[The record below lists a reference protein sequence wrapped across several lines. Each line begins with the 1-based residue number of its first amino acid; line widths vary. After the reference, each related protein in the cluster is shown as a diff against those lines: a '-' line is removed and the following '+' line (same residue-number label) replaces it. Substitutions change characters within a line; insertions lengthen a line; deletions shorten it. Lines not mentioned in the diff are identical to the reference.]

1 MHTKL
6 PTMIGLN
13 EMEGVR
19 FLQANGRVYVVK
31 RMFPIDGWF
40 TKAVNE
46 FGGEH
51 ISEVYGVET
60 IIKDNTTYYLVNEA
74 PAIDFEEIKN

>member
-1 MHTKL
+1 MK
-6 PTMIGLN
+6 
-13 EMEGVR
+13 GVK

-46 FGGEH
+46 FGGEY
-51 ISEVYGVET
+51 IANEYCVET
-60 IIKDNTTYYLVNEA
+60 IIKDHTTYYLVNEA
-74 PAIDFEEIKN
+74 PEIPFEEIQ

>member
-1 MHTKL
+1 
-6 PTMIGLN
+6 MIGLN
-13 EMEGVR
+13 EMEGVK
-19 FLQANGRVYVVK
+19 FLQANGKVYVIK

-40 TKAVNE
+40 TRAISE
-46 FGGEH
+46 FGGEY
-51 ISEVYGVET
+51 IAKEYCVET

>member
-1 MHTKL
+1 M
-6 PTMIGLN
+6 MIGLS

-31 RMFPIDGWF
+31 RMFPVDGWF

-46 FGGEH
+46 FGGEY
-51 ISEVYGVET
+51 IANEYCVET
-60 IIKDNTTYYLVNEA
+60 IIKDHTTYYLVNEA
-74 PAIDFEEIKN
+74 PAIDFEEIK

>member
-1 MHTKL
+1 
-6 PTMIGLN
+6 MIGLN

-19 FLQANGRVYVVK
+19 FLQANGKVYVVK
-31 RMFPIDGWF
+31 RMFSIDGWF

-51 ISEVYGVET
+51 LAEVYGVET
-60 IIKDNTTYYLVNEA
+60 IIKDHTTYYLVNEA
-74 PAIDFEEIKN
+74 PEIPFEEIKNEV

>member
-1 MHTKL
+1 MN
-6 PTMIGLN
+6 GLN

-74 PAIDFEEIKN
+74 PEIQFEEIKDEV

>member
-1 MHTKL
+1 MN
-6 PTMIGLN
+6 GLN
-13 EMEGVR
+13 NMNGVR
-19 FLQANGRVYVVK
+19 FLQANDKLYVVK
-31 RMFPIDGWF
+31 RVFSIDGWF

-60 IIKDNTTYYLVNEA
+60 IIKDNTTYYLVNEV
-74 PAIDFEEIKN
+74 PEIQFEETKNEI

>member
-1 MHTKL
+1 MK
-6 PTMIGLN
+6 IGLN
-13 EMEGVR
+13 EMEGVK

-31 RMFPIDGWF
+31 RMFSVNGWF

-46 FGGEH
+46 FGGEC
-51 ISEVYGVET
+51 ISKEYCVET

-74 PAIDFEEIKN
+74 PEIPFEEIFTS

>member
-1 MHTKL
+1 
-6 PTMIGLN
+6 MIGLN
-13 EMEGVR
+13 NMEGVR

>member
-1 MHTKL
+1 MK
-6 PTMIGLN
+6 IGLN
-13 EMEGVR
+13 EMEGVK

-51 ISEVYGVET
+51 ISQVYGVET

-74 PAIDFEEIKN
+74 PEIEFEEIKNEV

>member
-1 MHTKL
+1 MRLHTQ
-6 PTMIGLN
+6 IGLN
-13 EMEGVR
+13 KWKGVK

-31 RMFPIDGWF
+31 RMFPVDGWF

-46 FGGEH
+46 FGGEY
-51 ISEVYGVET
+51 IANEYCVET

-74 PAIDFEEIKN
+74 PEIPFEEIK